1 MVYRR
6 GLPAGKAP
14 FLIGKL
20 KMKFRFHTESRLK
33 SCCQQAG
40 ILIACLFIV
49 FMLNRC
55 TDHTTGS
62 DDFTKWL
69 PASIPDTVYLD
80 PSNVYTRHKR
90 ELGRYLFYDNRLS
103 VNNTRSCS
111 SCHAQTFSFTDSYT
125 RSSGAM
131 GDLHQRNSRPLI
143 NLVYNRYLTAA
154 DSTLHF
160 PETQMDGPLFNEHPP
175 EMGARGHEQQI
186 MDRLKNDSIYIA
198 LYAKAYPGEKDPVN
212 WKNSK
217 LAIATFIK
225 TIISSDAPY
234 DRYRRDSIQYPL
246 PAPAIRGRQLFFSG
260 KLKCYQ
266 CHGGNDFSTPL
277 QNVQQRQPDFYFNTG
292 LYNIDGKGGYPS
304 YDRGLIDLTGKKEDE
319 GKYRVPVLRNLLFT
333 APYYHDGSALTLE
346 EVIRGYEQG
355 GRIVKN
361 GPFAGDGRINPF
373 KSPLVSGFSL
383 TDTERRDLISFLYS
397 LSDSVLI
404 NNKNYANPYR

>member
-1 MVYRR
+1 MNNRFFSGR
-6 GLPAGKAP
+6 GLKG
-14 FLIGKL
+14 FW
-20 KMKFRFHTESRLK
+20 RES
-33 SCCQQAG
+33 G
-40 ILIACLFIV
+40 ILLLCIWVIF
-49 FMLNRC
+49 FLNRC
-55 TDHTTGS
+55 AGPDAGAGELA
-62 DDFTKWL
+62 KWL
-69 PASIPDTVYLD
+69 PEKVSDLVYLD
-80 PSNVYTRHKR
+80 PSNPYSDKKR

-111 SCHAQTFSFTDSYT
+111 SCHAQAFSFTDNYT

-154 DSTLHF
+154 DSTIHF

-186 MDRLKNDSIYIA
+186 MDRLKNDNIYIA
-198 LYAKAYPGEKDPVN
+198 LYANAYPAEKDPVN

-225 TIISSDAPY
+225 TIISNDAPY
-234 DRYRRDSIQYPL
+234 DRYRRDSVLYPL
-246 PAPAIRGRQLFFSG
+246 PAPAVRGRQLFFSS

-277 QNVQQRQPDFYFNTG
+277 KSNQQGQPDFYFHTG

-304 YDRGLIDLTGKKEDE
+304 YDRGLSALTGRKADE
-319 GKYRVPVLRNLLFT
+319 GKYRVPVLRNLVFT
-333 APYYHDGSALTLE
+333 APYYHDGSALTIE

-355 GRIVKN
+355 GRILKS
-361 GPFAGDGRINPF
+361 GPFAGDGRTNPF
-373 KSPLVSGFSL
+373 KSDLVSGFSL

-397 LSDSVLI
+397 LSDSALI